1 MDMERTR
8 PVRAGDDLR
17 EEMETTALARGQL
30 AAWWLTQASWMVKF
44 GNGGFALIDPWW
56 RDLSVDDHWQK
67 LLGEFPLEPEAH
79 PVPDL
84 IACTHWHDDHICPVS
99 IPRLAAAFP
108 ATPILIPNR
117 SLELFT
123 VWGVPEDQLVP
134 MLGDDMATVIGPSGA
149 MFEVRAVPAAH
160 MHLDIDENGSNYLS
174 YLISDGDST
183 VLHMGDSRPWEGW
196 HLAIRNAIAGLGE
209 KLDLA
214 FVCINGNDNLRHDE
228 AVDLA
233 LEFEPTLTVPMHYGM
248 DPGNTVDPVIFVDE
262 MAHRAPALG
271 YVVPEVGGLIRVN

>member
-44 GNGGFALIDPWW
+44 GNGGFALFDPWW

-117 SLELFT
+117 SLDLVT
-123 VWGVPEDQLVP
+123 SWGVPEDQLVP
-134 MLGDDMATVIGPSGA
+134 MFGDDMATVIGPSSA
-149 MFEVRAVPAAH
+149 M
-160 MHLDIDENGSNYLS
+160 
-174 YLISDGDST
+174 
-183 VLHMGDSRPWEGW
+183 
-196 HLAIRNAIAGLGE
+196 
-209 KLDLA
+209 KK
-214 FVCINGNDNLRHDE
+214 
-228 AVDLA
+228 
-233 LEFEPTLTVPMHYGM
+233 
-248 DPGNTVDPVIFVDE
+248 GNTTEIESISFSAYRMTRQVSCSAVKKC
-262 MAHRAPALG
+262 MRQTSAQSS
-271 YVVPEVGGLIRVN
+271 